1 MTAPPKKK
9 DDLKRSLKAYS
20 KYSALGLQMGAL
32 IFAGAY
38 GGKYLDQFW
47 NLQKP
52 WMTMLGTLSGMAIG
66 LYLLLKG
73 LNSGKDV

>member
-1 MTAPPKKK
+1 
-9 DDLKRSLKAYS
+9 
-20 KYSALGLQMGAL
+20 MGAL

-73 LNSGKDV
+73 LNSDKDV